1 MGGHDGHLRSRPAPS
16 PEAVRPPPA
25 ARRAGPGGT
34 GQGMLASQAVAGN
47 QAVTGLVGGHG
58 TGAGTEA
65 LAKLTL
71 PPGDGLAAARTVM
84 AAIEGLSMGPD
95 SLMRTTYRGEVI
107 TLTPEQAERVRASAR
122 TALTLALNRSARRS
136 EDAMGRYRAQE
147 EVNSDFPVTSHA
159 VKAWAYVRT
168 WGGYDH
174 PGTAL
179 EALRF
184 TLTAESAAA
193 RHAITAGAF
202 TEAAGHL
209 AKADAASERSA
220 MLVRAYVDQL
230 IEGGESLATGLEYTR
245 DAAFVTL
252 GVLAVLVSGGAAL
265 GLAPE
270 VIGTGVAGLSVSGT
284 ATAISVGAPIAAT
297 VGVGAVKA
305 AYGEKVDWGAIAVEA
320 AVQVVLARVGGRVS
334 HTIFGR
340 LAGNPAA
347 QTLARKAFASIAAG
361 VTTHELS
368 QGFSVAVHQTV
379 DALRGRDVT
388 WAGFADQLEQRLTD
402 PKGLFMAAL
411 MSAVPL
417 GASIA
422 VDRAARPS
430 TPTSTSAS
438 GPASAPGSA
447 PARSP
452 APAGGPAPKTQPTPA
467 TPTPAPKTASPAP
480 TSTTSKPPTETA
492 PTSVTPKSPAETA
505 PATGTPKPT
514 AKTSEPAPT
523 GTTATPP
530 KATTTQPKATTA
542 PPKATTTQPKATTA
556 RPEATATRRSTPAP
570 EGPLGARR
578 PGSRSR
584 FAEGEGAAEAMKSAD
599 RGASLE
605 ERALE
610 SGGMRRDATPG
621 RTPGRRS
628 DSGAAAKTAK
638 PAENETLP
646 ISERVLVGDLENG
659 LPTGVTGEL
668 VPADLH
674 TGSPSSSDVNPIG
687 LRTGELDPLG
697 ARRGHLLGNLFGG
710 SGRDRGNLA
719 WMHEKINNSDYKVQ
733 FENPLRRALESGQSV
748 RFGVRPKYRGHELA
762 PYAVEVW
769 ATTTGGQVVVP
780 VRNIATPGL
789 RDITRTQSD

>member
-1 MGGHDGHLRSRPAPS
+1 MTSL
-16 PEAVRPPPA
+16 
-25 ARRAGPGGT
+25 
-34 GQGMLASQAVAGN
+34 QATAGN
-47 QAVTGLVGGHG
+47 QGVTALVGGHG

-65 LAKLTL
+65 LAKPTL

-84 AAIEGLSMGPD
+84 AAIDGLSMGPD
-95 SLMRTTYRGEVI
+95 SLMRTIYRGEVI

-122 TALTLALNRSARRS
+122 TALTLALNRSARRA

-147 EVNSDFPVTSHA
+147 EVNSDFPVTSHS

-179 EALRF
+179 EALRS

-193 RHAITAGAF
+193 GHAITAGAF
-202 TEAAGHL
+202 TEAADHL

-252 GVLAVLVSGGAAL
+252 GVLAVVASGGAAL

-270 VIGTGVAGLSVSGT
+270 AIGTGVAGLSVSGT
-284 ATAISVGAPIAAT
+284 ATAISVGAPLAAT

-305 AYGEKVDWGAIAVEA
+305 AYGEKVDWAAIALEA
-320 AVQVVLARVGGRVS
+320 AVQVVLTRVGGRVS
-334 HTIFGR
+334 HTIFDR
-340 LAGNPAA
+340 LAGNPTA

-402 PKGLFMAAL
+402 PKGLFMATL
-411 MSAVPL
+411 MSSVQL

-422 VDRAARPS
+422 VDRATHPS
-430 TPTSTSAS
+430 TSTSTSAS
-438 GPASAPGSA
+438 GPASAP
-447 PARSP
+447 AR
-452 APAGGPAPKTQPTPA
+452 GPAPKTQPTPA
-467 TPTPAPKTASPAP
+467 THPTPAPKTASPAP

-492 PTSVTPKSPAETA
+492 STGVTPKAPAETA
-505 PATGTPKPT
+505 PVAGTPKPT
-514 AKTSEPAPT
+514 AKTTEPALT
-523 GTTATPP
+523 GTTAAPA
-530 KATTTQPKATTA
+530 KATTRQPEATAA
-542 PPKATTTQPKATTA
+542 PPKATNARPKATA
-556 RPEATATRRSTPAP
+556 SRRSTAAP
-570 EGPLGARR
+570 ERPLGARR
-578 PGSRSR
+578 AGSRSR
-584 FAEGEGAAEAMKSAD
+584 FAEGEGATEALKSAD
-599 RGASLE
+599 RGVSLE
-605 ERALE
+605 KRALE

-621 RTPGRRS
+621 RTSGRRS
-628 DSGAAAKTAK
+628 DSGADAAAKTAT
-638 PAENETLP
+638 PAESGALP

-659 LPTGVTGEL
+659 LPTGVIGEL
-668 VPADLH
+668 VPVDLH

-719 WMHEKINNSDYKVQ
+719 WMHEKINNSDFKVQ
-733 FENPLRRALESGQSV
+733 FENPLRRVLESGQSV

-780 VRNIATPGL
+780 VRDIATPGL